1 MATLSLLADIN
12 RGMRDYPE
20 LIRTHFQMESE
31 ALERQLYG
39 YTQLENFLGIRAPMP
54 RGWPLKGIPSARVS
68 DEAMVPVLA
77 EARVRLSRSFDSTA
91 ESAGGM
97 TDDQQVYLSGLGRWL
112 SDDRVGAIEAWSE
125 LSPVYPKSALVIR
138 APAQHFIDAWLADP
152 DWDLTLSDDD
162 SANFRSLL
170 NDALEQD
177 PSDQTTMMYLAW
189 LEALSTQPVVEN
201 INLVQRSVGG
211 MIQPGLTLLAIAKLR
226 WQMGD
231 ESTARTLVYEYHDRE
246 HWPWVEL
253 VDLMET
259 KIDLWAHVPQ

>member
-1 MATLSLLADIN
+1 
-12 RGMRDYPE
+12 
-20 LIRTHFQMESE
+20 
-31 ALERQLYG
+31 
-39 YTQLENFLGIRAPMP
+39 
-54 RGWPLKGIPSARVS
+54 
-68 DEAMVPVLA
+68 
-77 EARVRLSRSFDSTA
+77 
-91 ESAGGM
+91 
-97 TDDQQVYLSGLGRWL
+97 
-112 SDDRVGAIEAWSE
+112 
-125 LSPVYPKSALVIR
+125 
-138 APAQHFIDAWLADP
+138 
-152 DWDLTLSDDD
+152 
-162 SANFRSLL
+162 
-170 NDALEQD
+170 
-177 PSDQTTMMYLAW
+177 MMYLAW